1 MKKICIYSG
10 KLSHGLKS
18 MFEAISL
25 INDMNILNFENL
37 VIQATNLIKKEN
49 SGPRKIDEMTIQYL
63 VNSQKWFRINDE
75 NERLDALQKC
85 LLESD

>member
-1 MKKICIYSG
+1 
-10 KLSHGLKS
+10 
-18 MFEAISL
+18 
-25 INDMNILNFENL
+25 MNILNFENL
-37 VIQATNLIKKEN
+37 VIQATNLIKEEN